1 MKRKKQAGSSLFLME
16 LILVLFFFLLTS
28 AVCIRVFA
36 KAYFIS
42 RSSLE
47 LSHAQSLCASAAE
60 VFSGT
65 DGSPE
70 AFLEKFPDGR
80 IAGQGFQRFFDKD
93 FLSCEEAE
101 AVYTL
106 IVEQQE
112 KTSDTRSAVIRFF
125 RETEIYSLTVRHHI
139 PQTFR
144 KEAGS

>member
-1 MKRKKQAGSSLFLME
+1 M
-16 LILVLFFFLLTS
+16 
-28 AVCIRVFA
+28 
-36 KAYFIS
+36 
-42 RSSLE
+42 RSFRTE
-47 LSHAQSLCASAAE
+47 
-60 VFSGT
+60 
-65 DGSPE
+65 GSP
-70 AFLEKFPDGR
+70 
-80 IAGQGFQRFFDKD
+80 GFQRFFDKD

-112 KTSDTRSAVIRFF
+112 KTSDTRSAVIRFL

>member
-36 KAYFIS
+36 KAYSIS

-65 DGSPE
+65 DGMDNILLQARRPFLRSFQTEGSPDR
-70 AFLEKFPDGR
+70 AFN
-80 IAGQGFQRFFDKD
+80 
-93 FLSCEEAE
+93 
-101 AVYTL
+101 V
-106 IVEQQE
+106 
-112 KTSDTRSAVIRFF
+112 
-125 RETEIYSLTVRHHI
+125 SLTKI
-139 PQTFR
+139 F
-144 KEAGS
+144 

>member
-65 DGSPE
+65 DGMDNILLQGAKSRVSPI
-70 AFLEKFPDGR
+70 L
-80 IAGQGFQRFFDKD
+80 
-93 FLSCEEAE
+93 L
-101 AVYTL
+101 
-106 IVEQQE
+106 
-112 KTSDTRSAVIRFF
+112 
-125 RETEIYSLTVRHHI
+125 
-139 PQTFR
+139 
-144 KEAGS
+144 

>member
-28 AVCIRVFA
+28 AVCIQVFA
-36 KAYFIS
+36 KAYSIS
-42 RSSLE
+42 HSSLE
-47 LSHAQSLCASAAE
+47 FSHAQSLCASAAE

-70 AFLEKFPDGR
+70 AFLEKFPDGK
-80 IAGQGFQRFFDKD
+80 ITVQGFQRFFDKD
-93 FLSCEEAE
+93 FGSCEEAK

-106 IVEQQE
+106 IVEQQT
-112 KTSDTRSAVIRFF
+112 KTNDTRNAVIRFLS
-125 RETEIYSLTVRHHI
+125 ETEIYSLTVRHHI
-139 PQTFR
+139 PQTVR